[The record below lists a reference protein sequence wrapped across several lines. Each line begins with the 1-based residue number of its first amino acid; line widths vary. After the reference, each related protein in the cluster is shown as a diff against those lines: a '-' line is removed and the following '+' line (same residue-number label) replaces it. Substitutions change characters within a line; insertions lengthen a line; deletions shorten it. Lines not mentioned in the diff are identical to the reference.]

1 MSSKGI
7 FIIAEIGINHNGDI
21 ELAKKLI
28 DAAVQAGCDAVKFQ
42 KRTPE
47 ICVPEKMKTTMR
59 ETPWGLITY
68 LDYKKKI
75 EFNENEYDLI
85 ENYCKQKGIA
95 WSASAWDIE
104 SLRFLD
110 KYNLPFNKVASALA
124 THLEFLN
131 EVAERRILTYVSV
144 GMCDYED
151 IDAIVKIFKS
161 YSCPLVLM
169 HTISTYPAQDK
180 DLNLKMIQTISSKYN
195 LPVGYSGHESTVS
208 PSVVAASLGAV
219 AIERHITLD
228 RSMWGTDHSAS
239 LEPSGLNQ
247 LVGAVRKVPIVL
259 GDGVKKIIE
268 GELEAAKKMR
278 YWN

>member
-131 EVAERRILTYVSV
+131 EVAKRKTLTYVSV

-195 LPVGYSGHESTVS
+195 LPVGYSGHESSVS

>member
-28 DAAVQAGCDAVKFQ
+28 DAAAQAGCDAVKFQ

-47 ICVPEKMKTTMR
+47 ICVPEKMKIIMR

-131 EVAERRILTYVSV
+131 EVAKRRILTYVSV

-195 LPVGYSGHESTVS
+195 LPVGYSGHESSVS

-247 LVGAVRKVPIVL
+247 LVGAIRKVPIVL
-259 GDGVKKIIE
+259 GDGVKKVIE
-268 GELEAAKKMR
+268 GEIEAAKKMR